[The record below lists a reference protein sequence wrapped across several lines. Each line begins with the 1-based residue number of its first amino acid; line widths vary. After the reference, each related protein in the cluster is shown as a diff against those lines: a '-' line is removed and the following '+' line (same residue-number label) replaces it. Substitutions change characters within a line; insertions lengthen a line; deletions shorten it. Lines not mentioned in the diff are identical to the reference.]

1 MSQPTRADQCL
12 DRVNVAI
19 NHAVNFAPDAP
30 LERFLAQEI
39 AEAKAQAY
47 EEAGWWLAAK
57 DWRVAANALGE
68 MDIKTR
74 LQISGEVSEVKAAPV
89 GGKE

>member
-1 MSQPTRADQCL
+1 MSHPTRADQCL

-47 EEAGWWLAAK
+47 EEAGWWLAANH
-57 DWRVAANALGE
+57 WRVAAHALGE

-74 LQISGEVSEVKAAPV
+74 LQILGEVVQTEAAPA
-89 GGKE
+89 GGKD